1 MGNSKCNYYIN
12 RTGKVVRCFDNNYLI
27 THIIKLN
34 GVRNCNDMKIQKNMN
49 RNNTNKKFL
58 KVIV

>member
-1 MGNSKCNYYIN
+1 MVNSNCNYYIN

-27 THIIKLN
+27 THIIKWGQKMQWHEN
-34 GVRNCNDMKIQKNMN
+34 KKKNMN
-49 RNNTNKKFL
+49 RNNTNKKIL